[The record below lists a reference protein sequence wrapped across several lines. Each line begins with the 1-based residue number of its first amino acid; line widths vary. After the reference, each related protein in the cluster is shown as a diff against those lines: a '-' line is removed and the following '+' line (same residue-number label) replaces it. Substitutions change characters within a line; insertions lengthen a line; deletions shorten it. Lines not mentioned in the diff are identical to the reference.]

1 MKNTIHLAIIM
12 LAFFSMSLSFSK
24 LLAQKRSKNPSFI
37 DKGKV
42 IDSLKTVY
50 NCEAIEYNNFDETQ
64 SDACL
69 TVCLINSTIVP
80 SSTNIDQLG
89 RTLKGIANAIY
100 LALANPSDYKSV
112 YIIFVKKYI
121 ENGMTIKVHTTG
133 MELLT
138 SEF

>member
-1 MKNTIHLAIIM
+1 MKKNIHLAIIM
-12 LAFFSMSLSFSK
+12 IAFYSMSLPFSK
-24 LLAQKRSKNPSFI
+24 LFAQKHPKSPSFI
-37 DKGKV
+37 DKGKA

-69 TVCLINSTIVP
+69 TVCLINSTNVP
-80 SSTNIDQLG
+80 SSTNTDQLG
-89 RTLKGIANAIY
+89 RTLKGIANIIY
-100 LALANPSDYKSV
+100 LKLSNPSDYKSV

-121 ENGMTIKVHTTG
+121 ENGMTINVHTTG